1 MEKRNPWWADSVF
14 CTGTTDRL
22 FFAQVLQTE
31 CFLHRYYRPSVFAQ
45 VLQTE
50 CFLHRYYRPSVFCT
64 GTKKP
69 SVFCTGTKDRVFLH
83 KYYRPSV
90 FAQVLQ
96 TECFLHR
103 YYRPSVFCTGT
114 TDRGFFAQV
123 LQTERFLHRY
133 YRPTHLSLHAKIPD
147 PTFGILTYFL
157 TWRYNGYYLMLKG
170 TCAAP
175 QFLAMAVGG
184 KRR

>member
-31 CFLHRYYRPSVFAQ
+31 CFLHR
-45 VLQTE
+45 
-50 CFLHRYYRPSVFCT
+50 
-64 GTKKP
+64 
-69 SVFCTGTKDRVFLH
+69 
-83 KYYRPSV
+83 YYRPSV